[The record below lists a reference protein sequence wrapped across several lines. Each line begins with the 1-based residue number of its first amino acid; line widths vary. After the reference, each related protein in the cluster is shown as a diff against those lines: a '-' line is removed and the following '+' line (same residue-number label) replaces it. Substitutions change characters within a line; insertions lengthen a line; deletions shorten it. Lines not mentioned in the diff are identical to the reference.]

1 LTPLEHPGE
10 KADLKEVLSYALG
23 GSAPDA
29 FLEHL
34 IRHRHSWDEE
44 LWRKLELYA
53 YEMRPELARWLLTV
67 DEHGRLLEER
77 QPVL

>member
-1 LTPLEHPGE
+1 M
-10 KADLKEVLSYALG
+10 KADLKEVLAYALG

-34 IRHRHSWDEE
+34 IRHQGNWDEE

-53 YEMRPELARWLLTV
+53 YELRPELARWVITV
-67 DEHGRLLEER
+67 DEDGQLCETRL
-77 QPVL
+77 PVW